1 MMQGGLNGILT
12 ILTIGAAGAIL
23 YTLVRNPDGVRAMFD
38 GVDKLL
44 VSSYSASLGKVQ

>member
-1 MMQGGLNGILT
+1 MGTGLNGLLT
-12 ILTIGAAGAIL
+12 ILTIGAAGAIV
-23 YTLVRNPDGVRAMFD
+23 YTLVRNPTGVRALFD